1 MSFSSHSKVSLVLK
15 NLYRTSLLIAAAAAS
30 FTLFNPA
37 AFAATTCPVK
47 PTLLATPAGVKPKM
61 AISNSSM
68 KLKGANLS
76 GAEYD
81 SGNITAAY
89 GCAYIYPGKAEID
102 YYKSK
107 GFNTIRLPFSG
118 SRLQPVANGALN
130 TTELNRLY
138 SIVNYAAYKG
148 MYVILDVHEYGYRYD
163 SRTKKR
169 LLIGMPGGVPSG
181 DLANFWSRVAT
192 AFKAY
197 PNAIFGL
204 MNEPNKQSPQQWR
217 VIAEQSVTAIRK
229 AGAPQLIL
237 IPGSYWTGA
246 HSWVSTGNA
255 AAWAGYHGDN
265 NFAFEVHQYLDN
277 NSSGTQMAC
286 VKGKGANVLDA
297 ASAWARTNRVKL
309 FMGEM
314 GWSWWST
321 CLPEGQA
328 MTNYMSR
335 SADVWT
341 GWTYWS
347 GGPWVKADYMYM
359 LTPTSLTAPIDRPQ
373 MKALQTNL

>member
-1 MSFSSHSKVSLVLK
+1 LK
-15 NLYRTSLLIAAAAAS
+15 SLYRTSLLIAAAVAS
-30 FTLFNPA
+30 LTLFNPA
-37 AFAATTCPVK
+37 ASAATVCPVK
-47 PTLLATPAGVKPKM
+47 PTLLATPAGAKPKM
-61 AISNSSM
+61 AMSSSTL

-81 SGNITAAY
+81 SANINAAY

-118 SRLQPVANGALN
+118 SRLQPGANGALN
-130 TTELNRLY
+130 KTELDRLR
-138 SIVNYAAYKG
+138 SILDYAAYKG

-169 LLIGMPGGVPSG
+169 LLIGVTGGVPAG
-181 DLANFWSRVAT
+181 DFVNFWSRLAT
-192 AFKAY
+192 EFKAY

-204 MNEPNKQSPQQWR
+204 MNEPNVQSPKVWR
-217 VIAEQSVTAIRK
+217 TIAEQAITAIRK
-229 AGAPQLIL
+229 TGAQQLIL

-255 AAWAGYHGDN
+255 AAWAGYRGDK
-265 NFAFEVHQYLDN
+265 NFAFEVHQYLDS

-286 VKGKGANVLDA
+286 VKGKGTTVLDV

-328 MTNYMSR
+328 MVNAMTRN
-335 SADVWT
+335 ADVWT

-359 LTPTSLTAPIDRPQ
+359 LTPKSLTAPIDRPQ
-373 MKALQTNL
+373 LKALQTNL